1 MGRRRLFSSQQS
13 TPIVRHFWM
22 VALLA
27 LCKQVGFDTSQPAA
41 SALLDAWLDCALHLQ
56 CIAPVG
62 SHRGNH
68 RQDQAALSLL
78 VRLSREGQALQGG
91 GGFTCSELSKLPV
104 GPNGAVGV
112 ANDKLV
118 RSAHR

>member
-1 MGRRRLFSSQQS
+1 
-13 TPIVRHFWM
+13 M

-27 LCKQVGFDTSQPAA
+27 ICKQVGFDTSQPAA

-78 VRLSREGQALQGG
+78 VLLSREGQALQGGGKGHSSSGGG